1 MGWGLRIYTDSQ
13 KEMKRFLPKSIAG
26 QTIIVLLVGLT
37 VSHIFSM
44 TIYTAD
50 RAEVMTMSG
59 GHQISHRVAAITR
72 LLEGTPVEWRDRIL
86 QATNS
91 QTLSVTVTPVS
102 RLLGEDSQG
111 IVNTL
116 LRKYLARLIGTQ
128 DESRVV
134 VQVLDMEDHSSTSA
148 GEPFQSSGHATMAH
162 MFHGQAGGRL
172 LRASVRLNDGQ
183 WLNFSTAVPEGESL
197 WSIKTVLSLLLMAVG
212 VILISVWVIRRVTRP
227 LRVFTAAS
235 QRLGK
240 DVAAPP
246 LVVSG
251 SSELQEAVDAF
262 NEMQQRLRRLVENRT
277 RMLAAI
283 SHDLRTPIT
292 LLRLR
297 AETVVDADER
307 ARMQGTLDEMEAMI
321 SSTLSFAREDAVDE
335 TVERVNLTAL
345 VGSICDDMTD
355 TGYRVEFDGEGQLVH
370 ECRPGALKRA
380 LTNLIENAVK
390 FGGSANVKLRK
401 TDSAVEIVVEDDGP
415 GIPEAE
421 LGLVFSAFYR
431 VEKSRN
437 PESGGVGLGLSVV
450 QSVIDKHG
458 GEIELSNRAEGGL
471 RARIVLPL

>member
-1 MGWGLRIYTDSQ
+1 
-13 KEMKRFLPKSIAG
+13 MKRFLPKSIAG
-26 QTIIVLLVGLT
+26 QTIIVLLLGLT

-50 RAEVMTMSG
+50 RAEVMAMSG

-72 LLEGTPVEWRDRIL
+72 LLEETPEEWRDRIL

-102 RLLGEDSQG
+102 RLLGEESLD
-111 IVNTL
+111 IVNSL
-116 LRKYLARLIGTQ
+116 LRKYLARLIGTD

-134 VQVLDMEDHSSTSA
+134 VQVIDVGDLPGTSIF
-148 GEPFQSSGHATMAH
+148 ETFQSSRHAAMTH
-162 MFHGQAGGRL
+162 ILHSQSGGQL
-172 LRASVRLNDGQ
+172 LRASVRLEDGQ
-183 WLNFSTAVPEGESL
+183 WLNFSTAVPEGETL
-197 WSIKTVLSLLLMAVG
+197 WSIKTVLSMSLMAVG

-235 QRLGK
+235 RRLGK

-251 SSELQEAVDAF
+251 SSELQEAVLAF

-297 AETVVDADER
+297 AETVHDEDER
-307 ARMQGTLDEMEAMI
+307 AKVQGTLDEMEAMI
-321 SSTLSFAREDAVDE
+321 SSTLSFAREDAE
-335 TVERVNLTAL
+335 SEPIERVNLTAL

-355 TGYRVEFDGEGQLVH
+355 TGFRVEYDGVDNLIYD
-370 ECRPGALKRA
+370 CRPGALKRA
-380 LTNLIENAVK
+380 VTNLIRNAIK
-390 FGGSANVKLRK
+390 FGGGASVKLQN
-401 TDSAVEIVVEDDGP
+401 TSSGVEIIIEDDGP

-421 LGLVFSAFYR
+421 LDLVFSAFYR
-431 VEKSRN
+431 VEQSRSS
-437 PESGGVGLGLSVV
+437 ETGGVGLGLSVV

-458 GEIELSNRAEGGL
+458 GEIKLSNREEGGL
-471 RARIVLPL
+471 RAQIILPA